1 MSLFTERPAL
11 RWAAPVGA
19 AALVAAVALVAG
31 RSASAV
37 PSLPP
42 RTPAQLLADVQQAR
56 PAGLSGTVVQT
67 SKLGLP
73 ELPGVNGF
81 GGGSS
86 SSLSSTVTGTHT
98 WRLWYAGPTRSRL
111 ALVGSLGESDVIR
124 NGRDLWVWSSTDKS
138 ATHALVPDE
147 VKHASAAPP
156 ALEPDNLPKTPQD
169 AARLALAAV
178 DPTTS
183 VTTSG
188 ATSVAGRSAY
198 DLLLRPKDADSLVSQ
213 VRISVDA
220 QEHIPLRVQV
230 YSTKAANPAFEVG
243 FTAVS
248 FAKPEASQFAFN
260 PPPGTTVKQATL
272 PTPGAGVATKAPQ
285 HSTSP
290 RPTVVGRGWASVVV
304 TKLPTQATSRSA
316 SSGQL
321 ARLLRTLPTVSGSW
335 GRGHLLNGTLFSAVL
350 TDDGRLAIGAVTPQR
365 LYAALAAK

>member
-19 AALVAAVALVAG
+19 AALVAAVALVTDH
-31 RSASAV
+31 SASAV

-42 RTPAQLLADVQQAR
+42 RTPAQLLVDVQQAR
-56 PAGLSGTVVQT
+56 LTGLSGTVVQT
-67 SKLGLP
+67 SNLGLP
-73 ELPGVNGF
+73 ELPGMGGL

-86 SSLSSTVTGTHT
+86 SSLSSAVTGTHT

-124 NGRDLWVWSSTDKS
+124 NGRDLWIWSSTDKS
-138 ATHALVPDE
+138 ATHALVPE
-147 VKHASAAPP
+147 QGKHAPAAPP
-156 ALEPDNLPKTPQD
+156 SLEPNDLPKTPQD

-183 VTTSG
+183 VTTTG
-188 ATSVAGRSAY
+188 ATVVAGRSAY
-198 DLLLRPKDADSLVSQ
+198 DLLLRPKDAGSLIAQ

-248 FAKPEASQFAFN
+248 FAKPEASQFAFD
-260 PPPGTTVKQATL
+260 PPPGTTVHQATL
-272 PTPGAGVATKAPQ
+272 PTPGAGAPTKAPQ
-285 HSTSP
+285 QGAPP

-304 TKLPTQATSRSA
+304 TKLPAQPASKTA

-321 ARLLRTLPTVSGSW
+321 AGLLRTLPKVSGSW
-335 GRGHLLNGTLFSAVL
+335 GTGHLLNGTLFSAVL
-350 TDDGRLAIGAVTPQR
+350 TDDGRVAVGAVTPQR